1 MGQAESK
8 QEMFWEACGFGRPHL
23 VEKFIEH
30 GIDVNW
36 VSSIHDCSPIHVA
49 SQGKPEVVR
58 LLIGAGC
65 DISVVDSR
73 GNTAVHHA
81 AMQGHAE
88 IIQMLVDAGAD
99 LNAQDKNGWTPLHH
113 SAYYAHLRAVEV
125 LIRNKCDVDLLNKD
139 GRSALM
145 ETARSKKYTEEQVLG
160 EIARTLI
167 KAGCDVN
174 LKCTDLGEA
183 NFTGLMFAAYHN
195 HVDVATAFIDGDCN
209 LNAATLYTKWTALHW
224 ASDCNNDEMV
234 YLLLDAGA
242 NPTCSGM
249 RGETAS
255 SRAKDPELKDF
266 LEKAERVWREMDKE
280 VDAVTF
286 SSVHSVN
293 AQAALDTARALESL
307 STQAKN
313 RDILSAP
320 MPTMPVLG
328 ITSRSDPKTRYARR
342 DVKEVAAKSIKTNFP
357 WKSYSKQTSPSP
369 DRDGLFENG
378 ENYAGEASRP
388 KLFPSQD
395 DKTNAFM
402 DSLAQRI
409 NYMTGKIASMGMDRR
424 AEGNGNSNAKADFEN
439 DNGST
444 SSATPTNISGDK
456 DELQDS
462 GLSSHDGSRQVSEL
476 TTPDNDGTA
485 ELRSSTTGTKFSP
498 TSPSKDSLSSPKSPP
513 TSPLKQGDSRLDA
526 QADASLI
533 EESHRGFSILK
544 ALQERRRRSMVLEDE
559 QAIHVAEGLAL
570 AANSNSDHL
579 RFATP
584 GLHGAGSDSRSEAA
598 APPTPLLAKRDTT
611 PPPAEKDTTPPPTE
625 KAATPPPAEKAT
637 TPPPTEKA
645 TTPPPTEKDTTPPPA
660 EKDTTPPPAEKD
672 TTPPPAEKDT
682 TPPLTEK
689 ATTPPP
695 TLPTTTPATIPPSAT
710 RAEIIST
717 V

>member
-49 SQGKPEVVR
+49 SQGKPEVVK
-58 LLIGAGC
+58 LLIDAGC

-81 AMQGHAE
+81 AMQGHAD

-125 LIRNKCDVDLLNKD
+125 LVKNKCDADMLNKD
-139 GRSALM
+139 GRSALT
-145 ETARSKKYTEEQVLG
+145 ETARSKKYEEERVLG

-174 LKCTDLGEA
+174 LQCTDLGEA

-209 LNAATLYTKWTALHW
+209 LNAVTLYTKWTALHW
-224 ASDCNNDEMV
+224 AADCGNAEMV

-242 NPTCSGM
+242 NPTAAGM
-249 RGETAS
+249 RGEMAS
-255 SRAKDPELKDF
+255 SRAKDPELKEF
-266 LEKAERVWREMDKE
+266 LENAERLWRDMDKE
-280 VDAVTF
+280 VDMATI

-293 AQAALDTARALESL
+293 AQASLDTAKALESL

-328 ITSRSDPKTRYARR
+328 ITSRSDPKTRYTRR
-342 DVKEVAAKSIKTNFP
+342 DVKEVAAQSIKTNFP

-378 ENYAGEASRP
+378 EGGAEEKP

-409 NYMTGKIASMGMDRR
+409 NYMTGKIANMG
-424 AEGNGNSNAKADFEN
+424 G
-439 DNGST
+439 
-444 SSATPTNISGDK
+444 SSADKKSEGKEDNEITPTNSEPTVNDIGNVAEK
-456 DELQDS
+456 DDLQDS
-462 GLSSHDGSRQVSEL
+462 GLSSHEGSHQPSEL
-476 TTPDNDGTA
+476 TTPDNDGTTA
-485 ELRSSTTGTKFSP
+485 GNLSSPKRTV
-498 TSPSKDSLSSPKSPP
+498 SSPKSPMSP
-513 TSPLKQGDSRLDA
+513 KSPSSPLKEGDSRLDA
-526 QADASLI
+526 EADASII

-544 ALQERRRRSMVLEDE
+544 ALQERRRRSMVLEDLPDE
-559 QAIHVAEGLAL
+559 AL
-570 AANSNSDHL
+570 PQVGVSAAANADHL
-579 RFATP
+579 RFMS
-584 GLHGAGSDSRSEAA
+584 AGGSQIHHEPS
-598 APPTPLLAKRDTT
+598 T
-611 PPPAEKDTTPPPTE
+611 PPPK
-625 KAATPPPAEKAT
+625 K
-637 TPPPTEKA
+637 
-645 TTPPPTEKDTTPPPA
+645 
-660 EKDTTPPPAEKD
+660 
-672 TTPPPAEKDT
+672 
-682 TPPLTEK
+682 
-689 ATTPPP
+689 
-695 TLPTTTPATIPPSAT
+695 
-710 RAEIIST
+710 AEIIST